1 MELTLDRISKQ
12 FQNHIAVDGFS
23 YTMSNGVYG
32 LLGANGAG
40 KTTLM
45 RMICTV
51 LNPTSGEIL
60 FDGTSISDM
69 GARYCDILGYLPQN
83 FGYYPDFS
91 AHEFLLY
98 MASLKGIQGR
108 AAKHRVEELLQMVGL
123 SDVSRQ
129 KIRSFSGGM
138 KQRLGVAQAVLNDP
152 KVLVLDEP
160 TAGLDPKERI
170 RFRNLISDLSQNKIV
185 ILSTHIVSDVEY
197 IADQI
202 LMMKKGKLILA
213 GSPSELTEQAAGI
226 AWSLIVPEREVGRY
240 EAQCCI
246 CNLRHLTDGVE
257 LRIVS
262 RNQPAPAAVPVQT
275 TLEDLYLFHFADE
288 LGSDLSRPA
297 GGKEKNSQTEVNHH
311 CLPAHVAQHHRAQ
324 LCVRFGPRLLPSRW
338 HGSIRYGG
346 NSCKAG
352 NGSRARRTAD
362 CEAAERC
369 AATVSHSL
377 WKF

>member
-1 MELTLDRISKQ
+1 MELTLNSISNQ
-12 FQNHIAVDGFS
+12 FQSHIAVDNLS
-23 YTMSNGVYG
+23 YTISNGVYG
-32 LLGANGAG
+32 LLGAHGAG

-60 FDGTSISDM
+60 YNGANINDM
-69 GARYCDILGYLPQN
+69 GVKYRDILGYLPQD

-108 AAKHRVEELLQMVGL
+108 TAKHRVDELLQTVGL

-138 KQRLGVAQAVLNDP
+138 KQRLGIAQAVLNDP
-152 KVLVLDEP
+152 KILVLDEP

-185 ILSTHIVSDVEY
+185 ILSTHIVSDIEY

-202 LMMKKGKLILA
+202 LMMKKGRLILT
-213 GSPSELTEQAAGI
+213 GKPSELTEHSVGI
-226 AWSLIVPEREVGRY
+226 AWSLIVPEQEVRRY
-240 EAQCCI
+240 EAQNCI
-246 CNLRHLTDGVE
+246 CNLHHITDGVE

-262 RNQPAPAAVPVQT
+262 KSRPSPAAVSVQT

-288 LGSDLSRPA
+288 LNNSNSCPT
-297 GGKEKNSQTEVNHH
+297 GGKPK
-311 CLPAHVAQHHRAQ
+311 
-324 LCVRFGPRLLPSRW
+324 
-338 HGSIRYGG
+338 
-346 NSCKAG
+346 
-352 NGSRARRTAD
+352 
-362 CEAAERC
+362 
-369 AATVSHSL
+369 
-377 WKF
+377 

>member
-1 MELTLDRISKQ
+1 M
-12 FQNHIAVDGFS
+12 
-23 YTMSNGVYG
+23 
-32 LLGANGAG
+32 
-40 KTTLM
+40 
-45 RMICTV
+45 
-51 LNPTSGEIL
+51 
-60 FDGTSISDM
+60 
-69 GARYCDILGYLPQN
+69 
-83 FGYYPDFS
+83 
-91 AHEFLLY
+91 
-98 MASLKGIQGR
+98 
-108 AAKHRVEELLQMVGL
+108 HRL
-123 SDVSRQ
+123 SS
-129 KIRSFSGGM
+129 
-138 KQRLGVAQAVLNDP
+138 NDP

-213 GSPSELTEQAAGI
+213 GSPAELTEQSAGI

-297 GGKEKNSQTEVNHH
+297 GGKQK
-311 CLPAHVAQHHRAQ
+311 
-324 LCVRFGPRLLPSRW
+324 
-338 HGSIRYGG
+338 
-346 NSCKAG
+346 
-352 NGSRARRTAD
+352 
-362 CEAAERC
+362 
-369 AATVSHSL
+369 
-377 WKF
+377 